1 MTCFAELVAVK
12 KFACIIDIQER
23 RWKND
28 SQDKE
33 VPSRDSIIKNILTST
48 DAGLD
53 YLAMIVCKVLGFS
66 YKEVK

>member
-1 MTCFAELVAVK
+1 MTLK
-12 KFACIIDIQER
+12 I
-23 RWKND
+23 
-28 SQDKE
+28 KE

-66 YKEVK
+66 YKEVKQKKIIIYAN

>member
-1 MTCFAELVAVK
+1 MTLK
-12 KFACIIDIQER
+12 I
-23 RWKND
+23 
-28 SQDKE
+28 KE

-53 YLAMIVCKVLGFS
+53 YLAMIVYKVLCFS